1 MNRSKLAIFSALLIL
16 TLTSVPQVEAQGL
29 PFAKA
34 GPDAALITGR
44 LGKPGSDLYAVQFIE
59 IDGRNIAGDRDYIWM
74 TPGRYTIKVR
84 MLIDNPPGL
93 NFRRPEQKFVD
104 DYNVIELD
112 LEAGKSYRIL
122 GQYDEARTHAPYQ
135 TILYQVTENN

>member
-1 MNRSKLAIFSALLIL
+1 MNRLTLASLSTLLIL
-16 TLTSVPQVEAQGL
+16 MLAAAPQVQAQSL
-29 PFAKA
+29 PFASS

-59 IDGRNIAGDRDYIWM
+59 IDGRNIAGDRDYIWLK
-74 TPGRYTIKVR
+74 PGRYTIKVR
-84 MLIDNPPGL
+84 MLVSNPPGL
-93 NFRRPEQKFVD
+93 NFRRPEQKYVD

-122 GQYDEARTHAPYQ
+122 GQYDEKRTHAPYQ
-135 TILYQVTENN
+135 TILYRVTENN